1 MTSALHLTRRHFIAT
16 VPAALATLT
25 GIASADSSPLDGRV
39 FIADA
44 GVRGKPADEKGDVIT
59 FADGRF
65 HSRVCDQ
72 YGYGKGEVRV
82 SGSGDALS
90 FEVETLSPKDGR
102 LQWQGTVVGNSIEGT
117 FTHLRKP
124 STLRPNPEPVVHWF
138 KGSAKT

>member
-1 MTSALHLTRRHFIAT
+1 MTSAMHLSRRHFIAT
-16 VPAALATLT
+16 APVALAAFTGVTLAV
-25 GIASADSSPLDGRV
+25 GNPLDGRV
-39 FIADA
+39 FVADA

-59 FADGRF
+59 FADGSF
-65 HSRVCDQ
+65 HSRSCDQ
-72 YGYGKGEVRV
+72 WGYGKGEVRV
-82 SGSGDALS
+82 SGSGDALV

>member
-1 MTSALHLTRRHFIAT
+1 MTLAMHSARRHFIAT
-16 VPAALATLT
+16 ATVALGAFAGLTLAAEN
-25 GIASADSSPLDGRV
+25 PLDGRV

-59 FADGRF
+59 FADGKF
-65 HSRVCDQ
+65 HSRICDQ

-82 SGSGDALS
+82 SGSGDTLN
-90 FEVETLSPKDGR
+90 FEVETVSPKDGR
-102 LQWQGTVVGNSIEGT
+102 LQWQGKVVGDSIEGT

-138 KGSAKT
+138 KGNAKR

>member
-1 MTSALHLTRRHFIAT
+1 MPIAKHPSRRHFFAA
-16 VPAALATLT
+16 VPVALAAISGLTLAA
-25 GIASADSSPLDGRV
+25 GNPLDGRV

-59 FADGRF
+59 FADGSF
-65 HSRVCDQ
+65 HSRSCDQ
-72 YGYGKGEVRV
+72 WGYGKGEVRV
-82 SGSGDALS
+82 SGSGDALV